1 MSAAGTKPAAARK
14 LGVFELIGKT
24 PATFDAIVALAEKL
38 GQKKTKPA
46 LDIKLKASLPN
57 SKLRELD
64 ETLYDFCYFNS
75 GKNTGQLEGISVVS
89 GEPNLRPALVRMGGG
104 FAWEYEQTGC
114 TLKVFVGPGGKPK
127 IVLKDCTVK
136 KIAVQCHEGGTT
148 DWVFHVYSAAVDEDI
163 VGQLGVLK
171 ACDRDIEL
179 EAPDLL
185 TKQRDL
191 ADEEEPLSP
200 EAALAGSV
208 KTGTVAD
215 IGAARGKAH

>member
-1 MSAAGTKPAAARK
+1 VSAAELQPRVRK
-14 LGVFELIGKT
+14 VGMLEIIGKQK
-24 PATFDAIVALAEKL
+24 ATFDAIVALAEKL

-46 LDIKLKASLPN
+46 LDLKLKVTLPN
-57 SKLRELD
+57 AKLRELD
-64 ETLYDFCYFNS
+64 DTLYDFCYFNS
-75 GKNTGQLEGISVVS
+75 GKGSGQLEGISVVS
-89 GEPNLRPALVRMGGG
+89 GEPNLRPAIVRMGGG

-114 TLKVFVGPGGKPK
+114 TLKVYVGPGGKPK

-136 KIAVQCHEGGTT
+136 KIGVVCHEGGST
-148 DWVFHVYSAAVDEDI
+148 DWTFHVYSAAVDEDI

-171 ACDRDIEL
+171 AVDRDIEL

-191 ADEEEPLSP
+191 ADEEDPLTP
-200 EAALAGSV
+200 ETALAGAV

-215 IGAARGKAH
+215 IASASGRKK